1 MSSIVWYGTPGR
13 FKQWFSVLI
22 TGPNGRGAE
31 NWNGDLACNQL
42 LCRVKRWKIEPI
54 IWHVGHCFV
63 GQRGQNLNYDV
74 TCRALLCRAREGEK
88 LYNDFACSQLLCMA
102 EGGDANNE
110 SACWSLPAKAG
121 GKFKWSGM
129 LIIGLYA
136 CKRERCKQCFGMLI
150 TALKRSEGEN

>member
-1 MSSIVWYGTPGR
+1 MFGR
-13 FKQWFSVLI
+13 E
-22 TGPNGRGAE
+22 GE
-31 NWNGDLACNQL
+31 NLNDDLACNQL

-102 EGGDANNE
+102 EGGMSIMSQHADH
-110 SACWSLPAKAG
+110 CLPG
-121 GKFKWSGM
+121 
-129 LIIGLYA
+129 
-136 CKRERCKQCFGMLI
+136 Q
-150 TALKRSEGEN
+150 GENLNDPAC